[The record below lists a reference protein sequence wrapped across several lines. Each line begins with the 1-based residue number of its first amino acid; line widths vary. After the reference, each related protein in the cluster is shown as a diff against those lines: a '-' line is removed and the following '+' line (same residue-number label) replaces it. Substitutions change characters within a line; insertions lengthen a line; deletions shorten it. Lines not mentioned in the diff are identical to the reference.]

1 MTTAEPDIY
10 SFFVSFK
17 EYKYYEKEME
27 ERFLREKDNSTCD
40 SFSSDTP
47 YLGNESAK
55 NICIKFKIFHNI
67 IETKKKKIR
76 NPSSLDDKDYAFLNY
91 WLNNISR
98 NTKTSS
104 NITVHEFQTKMSD
117 IEEYFTGFIF
127 DEKLYDIEDEDFNNM
142 SLLNE
147 LQYNY
152 GEIFT
157 HSRVIVKGD
166 IPCIGYFKKFM
177 NTYKNCIIKCP
188 DDDTSFCRAL
198 KHIKGEYKQTFLGDD
213 GISKSCTD
221 REKLHLPSYNDV
233 STGNKITIVGTI
245 LGPSFGTLSTLLLLY
260 KFTPLGQWILAKIGT
275 NKGAYNNLYEKN
287 DKPLPYNS
295 YNEYINSDYNEYQ
308 ISYDSVVN
316 S

>member
-1 MTTAEPDIY
+1 MTSAEPDIY

-17 EYKYYEKEME
+17 EYKYYEEEME
-27 ERFLREKDNSTCD
+27 KRFLKEKDSSTCD

-47 YLGNESAK
+47 NLGNESAK
-55 NICIKFKIFHNI
+55 NICIKFKIFYNI
-67 IETKKKKIR
+67 IETRKKQP
-76 NPSSLDDKDYAFLNY
+76 NYNSLDDKDYAYLNY

-98 NTKTSS
+98 NTKISP
-104 NITVHEFQTKMSD
+104 NITVDEFQTKMSD
-117 IEEYFTGFIF
+117 IEGYFTGVIF
-127 DEKLYDIEDEDFNNM
+127 DEKLYDIKDADFNNM

-157 HSRVIVKGD
+157 HSSDIAKGD
-166 IPCIGYFKKFM
+166 IPCIGYFEKFI

-198 KHIKGEYKQTFLGDD
+198 KHIKEEYKEKLLGD
-213 GISKSCTD
+213 GSISEFCID
-221 REKLHLPSYNDV
+221 REKLQLPSYNDV
-233 STGNKITIVGTI
+233 STGNKITIVGTV

-275 NKGAYNNLYEKN
+275 NKGAYNNLYEMN